1 MTAPSTLSIPLN
13 AMITTRDEFESDQR
27 LIIDEED
34 KNNNDKLGLLSSSGN
49 TTRSNS
55 PLSTPKIASKLKL
68 KPKQP
73 LESYKC
79 NDEKLNSIISGFSKD
94 SQLRRALEKGPQK
107 KMPQIAS
114 SIAIPSESATM
125 SLSSTPL
132 LAASLSRPPVA
143 SPSTSLATLAS
154 AAVAASATSSTM
166 NIDVNVVDL
175 SQKSNNNRPKK
186 YNSGATTP
194 TMNNKSNSISSA
206 ALYEQLSI
214 VKDNQKGPLRSPSE
228 VYANLLMQLRNAQA
242 RINTGSRS
250 LSPLAVVQ
258 QVQDQN
264 IQESTAVNT
273 NSPFNN
279 INNCKLTA
287 AARKEKL
294 RLQTSFQ
301 CPVCKKRFQRHIA
314 LNAHFQNEH
323 IGSKGHEKQCKLCT
337 VVCSDITS
345 IRSHLL
351 TSHGVDLD
359 TPSACLVEAEH
370 LVIESPNNVRQAT
383 NSSPPSPSSSSSP
396 FQFSSSSENVEQ
408 PFKSNKCKIRKRK
421 SNNPSPTNE
430 DGHQRALVNDSFG
443 VHYDTAATYDESSS
457 SSLTSNVSTGSM
469 NAVDDS
475 ISSSLQPPC
484 NAKSNGNKSS
494 VVDNKPSSQYM
505 KQDIVDQNS
514 NSRHNNHNNCDE
526 ATDLSIKKSP
536 KQDLPSSS
544 SVKRALPTR
553 SFDKETSFNES
564 NSCSLMLKKPK
575 LETKNDNIDASVS
588 ALLNQDDIDE
598 NSKLKEMGDESV
610 FQFKCQHCSIVF
622 PNQTLYFLHRG
633 FHSEGSNPWRC
644 NGCGRGCKDMYDFNT
659 HLMSDSH
666 C

>member
-1 MTAPSTLSIPLN
+1 MTSTSSSIIPLN
-13 AMITTRDEFESDQR
+13 CMITTHADFEGDKR

-34 KNNNDKLGLLSSSGN
+34 RNNNDRCKLLNSSGN
-49 TTRSNS
+49 STRSNS
-55 PLSTPKIASKLKL
+55 PLHMTKSGTILKMKNKKQLETSRKI
-68 KPKQP
+68 
-73 LESYKC
+73 
-79 NDEKLNSIISGFSKD
+79 DEKLNSIISGFSKD

-107 KMPQIAS
+107 KMPHIAS

-175 SQKSNNNRPKK
+175 SQKSNNNMPKK

-194 TMNNKSNSISSA
+194 TINNKSNSISSA

-228 VYANLLMQLRNAQA
+228 VYANLLMQLRTAQA

-258 QVQDQN
+258 QAQDQN
-264 IQESTAVNT
+264 TPESTAVNT

-370 LVIESPNNVRQAT
+370 LVIESSNNVRQAT

-408 PFKSNKCKIRKRK
+408 PFKSNKCKSRKKK

-430 DGHQRALVNDSFG
+430 DGHQRGLVNESFG

-469 NAVDDS
+469 NVVDDS

-494 VVDNKPSSQYM
+494 VVDNESSSQYI

-544 SVKRALPTR
+544 SAKRALPTR
-553 SFDKETSFNES
+553 SFDKETSFTES
-564 NSCSLMLKKPK
+564 NSSSLMLKKPK

>member
-1 MTAPSTLSIPLN
+1 M
-13 AMITTRDEFESDQR
+13 
-27 LIIDEED
+27 
-34 KNNNDKLGLLSSSGN
+34 G
-49 TTRSNS
+49 
-55 PLSTPKIASKLKL
+55 ASKLML

-114 SIAIPSESATM
+114 SISIAMPSES
-125 SLSSTPL
+125 LSSAPL

-166 NIDVNVVDL
+166 NIDVNIVDL

-228 VYANLLMQLRNAQA
+228 VYANLLMQLRTAQA

-264 IQESTAVNT
+264 IQESTAVNP

-294 RLQTSFQ
+294 RLQASFQ

-323 IGSKGHEKQCKLCT
+323 IGSTASEKHCKLCT
-337 VVCSDITS
+337 YVCPDITS
-345 IRSHLL
+345 IRAHLL
-351 TSHGVDLD
+351 SKHNIDLD
-359 TPSACLVEAEH
+359 SPSSCLVEGE
-370 LVIESPNNVRQAT
+370 VN
-383 NSSPPSPSSSSSP
+383 PP
-396 FQFSSSSENVEQ
+396 EQ
-408 PFKSNKCKIRKRK
+408 
-421 SNNPSPTNE
+421 
-430 DGHQRALVNDSFG
+430 
-443 VHYDTAATYDESSS
+443 
-457 SSLTSNVSTGSM
+457 
-469 NAVDDS
+469 
-475 ISSSLQPPC
+475 
-484 NAKSNGNKSS
+484 
-494 VVDNKPSSQYM
+494 
-505 KQDIVDQNS
+505 
-514 NSRHNNHNNCDE
+514 HN
-526 ATDLSIKKSP
+526 
-536 KQDLPSSS
+536 
-544 SVKRALPTR
+544 
-553 SFDKETSFNES
+553 
-564 NSCSLMLKKPK
+564 
-575 LETKNDNIDASVS
+575 
-588 ALLNQDDIDE
+588 
-598 NSKLKEMGDESV
+598 
-610 FQFKCQHCSIVF
+610 
-622 PNQTLYFLHRG
+622 
-633 FHSEGSNPWRC
+633 
-644 NGCGRGCKDMYDFNT
+644 
-659 HLMSDSH
+659 
-666 C
+666 

>member
-1 MTAPSTLSIPLN
+1 MTSTSSSIIPLN
-13 AMITTRDEFESDQR
+13 CMITTHADFEGDKR

-34 KNNNDKLGLLSSSGN
+34 RNNNDRCKLLNSSGN
-49 TTRSNS
+49 STRSNS
-55 PLSTPKIASKLKL
+55 PLHMTKSGTILKMKNKKQLETSRKI
-68 KPKQP
+68 
-73 LESYKC
+73 
-79 NDEKLNSIISGFSKD
+79 DEKLSNLVCGFSGE

-107 KMPQIAS
+107 EVSKICS
-114 SIAIPSESATM
+114 STSVPSGSTTI

-273 NSPFNN
+273 QSPFNN
-279 INNCKLTA
+279 IINCKLTA

-370 LVIESPNNVRQAT
+370 LVIDPPNNVRQAT

-408 PFKSNKCKIRKRK
+408 PFKSNKCKSRKRK
-421 SNNPSPTNE
+421 SNNPSPPNE
-430 DGHQRALVNDSFG
+430 DDHQRALINDSFG

-469 NAVDDS
+469 NVVDDS

-484 NAKSNGNKSS
+484 NTKSNGNKSS
-494 VVDNKPSSQYM
+494 VVDNKSSLQYM

-544 SVKRALPTR
+544 SVKRALPNR
-553 SFDKETSFNES
+553 SFDKETSFNET

-575 LETKNDNIDASVS
+575 LETKKVNIDAPVS
-588 ALLNQDDIDE
+588 AQSNHDDIDE
-598 NSKLKEMGDESV
+598 NCKLKELSDESV

>member
-1 MTAPSTLSIPLN
+1 MTSTSSSIIPLN
-13 AMITTRDEFESDQR
+13 CMITTHADFEGDKR

-34 KNNNDKLGLLSSSGN
+34 RNNNDRCKLLNSSGN
-49 TTRSNS
+49 STRSNS
-55 PLSTPKIASKLKL
+55 PLHMTKSSTILKIKTIKQLETSKKI
-68 KPKQP
+68 
-73 LESYKC
+73 
-79 NDEKLNSIISGFSKD
+79 DEKLSHLVTGYTGE

-107 KMPQIAS
+107 EVSIICSPTSAPSAS
-114 SIAIPSESATM
+114 TTI

-143 SPSTSLATLAS
+143 SPSSSLSTLAS

-194 TMNNKSNSISSA
+194 TMNYKSNSISSA

-370 LVIESPNNVRQAT
+370 LVIEPPNNLRQAT

-396 FQFSSSSENVEQ
+396 FQFNSSSENVEQ
-408 PFKSNKCKIRKRK
+408 PFKSNKCKSRKKK

-494 VVDNKPSSQYM
+494 VVNNKSSSQYM

-536 KQDLPSSS
+536 KQDLPS
-544 SVKRALPTR
+544 K
-553 SFDKETSFNES
+553 
-564 NSCSLMLKKPK
+564 SLQ
-575 LETKNDNIDASVS
+575 S
-588 ALLNQDDIDE
+588 
-598 NSKLKEMGDESV
+598 
-610 FQFKCQHCSIVF
+610 
-622 PNQTLYFLHRG
+622 
-633 FHSEGSNPWRC
+633 
-644 NGCGRGCKDMYDFNT
+644 
-659 HLMSDSH
+659 
-666 C
+666 